1 MNTRTMA
8 TLVIGGVSIATA
20 AYAALF
26 TSRSPEATRDNAK
39 TDAQAIED
47 RREVPPGFREY
58 HNPFYGI
65 SILYPDTFSVSEY
78 PEPVTKLTTVF
89 EDPASDFTFQVHVLP
104 YGDAQITETRLK
116 LDIPSGIMRNPL
128 DIMVGGVRATMFE
141 SEDASLGAT
150 REVWF
155 LNGGFLYEITTPI
168 AHDAALSEIMRSWEF
183 IYR

>member
-1 MNTRTMA
+1 M
-8 TLVIGGVSIATA
+8 SIARRASIFA
-20 AYAALF
+20 ACVAAAAAGYAIFLMP
-26 TSRSPEATRDNAK
+26 SSPEMARAGDETGS
-39 TDAQAIED
+39 QAVVQ
-47 RREVPPGFREY
+47 RREVPPGFRAY
-58 HNPFYGI
+58 HSPFYGI
-65 SILYPDTFSVSEY
+65 SLLYPEGFSVTEY

-155 LNGGFLYEITTPI
+155 LNGGFLYEVTTPL